1 MSIIKKCDVCGS
13 VYEPYNDEDDRNN
26 TNGFMFLNIDTY
38 QNYYRHKPI
47 DLCPECMCNMKLII
61 DVVKK
66 KSKMLDS
73 EKSCESCM
81 FEKVNENDWVCSDCS
96 GQNWFPKKPE
106 DFLEE
111 N

>member
-1 MSIIKKCDVCGS
+1 MEVYTSHITTKTIEIIQMDLC
-13 VYEPYNDEDDRNN
+13 
-26 TNGFMFLNIDTY
+26 FLNIDTY